1 MFVAVVTSG
10 LLILVLIASMLPSII
25 TNLGNFFAHDNFCKN
40 VQSRAINFDRQRH
53 FKIWLDCHKLK
64 MFPFLIMPVST
75 KCKKK
80 NQQKITINVTT

>member
-40 VQSRAINFDRQRH
+40 VQSRAINSSFQNLVRLSQI
-53 FKIWLDCHKLK
+53 KN
-64 MFPFLIMPVST
+64 VSLPDYARVN
-75 KCKKK
+75 K
-80 NQQKITINVTT
+80 V